1 MKCHFCD
8 KETNNDDQVCDT
20 WACNQQFIE
29 VKYGVVVE

>member
-1 MKCHFCD
+1 MKCHFCGG
-8 KETNNDDQVCDT
+8 ETHNDDQVCDT